1 MSRLAFLF
9 LCFFTPFLGAQ
20 TPDQLKAL
28 EVHNRERASLGVP
41 ALIWNKNLE
50 ADAKKY
56 ADFLAAKEQFKH
68 SKDLEEL
75 NQGENLYSFHSYTTI
90 NNRKSPNLEPRDYCM
105 DASESWLEE
114 KKDYTY
120 AEIGS
125 RKNRNKVIGHYT
137 QMIWDTTKEIGIA
150 YSVSKSGKVYVVA
163 RYFPSGNWVGEHPY

>member
-9 LCFFTPFLGAQ
+9 LSICAPLLWAQ

-28 EVHNRERASLGVP
+28 QVHNQERARLGVSD
-41 ALIWNKNLE
+41 LIWNKNLE

-56 ADFLAAKEQFKH
+56 ADYLASKEQFKH
-68 SKDLEEL
+68 SKELQEL
-75 NQGENLYSFHSYTTI
+75 NQGENLYRYYSSTTI
-90 NNRKSPNLEPRDYCM
+90 NNRKRPNLEPRDYCT

-114 KKDYTY
+114 KKDYVY

-125 RKNRNKVIGHYT
+125 RKNKNKVIGHYT
-137 QMIWDTTKEIGIA
+137 QMIWDSTKEIGIA

-163 RYFPSGNWVGEHPY
+163 RYYPTGYWVGEHPY